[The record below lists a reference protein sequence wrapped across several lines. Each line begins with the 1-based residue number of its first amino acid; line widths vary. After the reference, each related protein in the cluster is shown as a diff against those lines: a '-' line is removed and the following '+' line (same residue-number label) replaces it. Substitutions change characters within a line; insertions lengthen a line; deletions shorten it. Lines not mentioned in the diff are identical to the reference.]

1 MAKKLKFSTL
11 YESYRVRD
19 EVEMNL
25 KSYRNGRQKWGKCIG
40 AREGKE
46 RAREKEKAN
55 KARANT
61 GVETAAQATPE
72 GATEMGWKTNQ
83 GHRGDFA
90 AALLPSPLASDI

>member
-11 YESYRVRD
+11 HESYRVRN
-19 EVEMNL
+19 EMVINL
-25 KSYRNGRQKWGKCIG
+25 KSYRNGRQNERRAK
-40 AREGKE
+40 EGKE

-61 GVETAAQATPE
+61 RVETAAQATPE